1 MHWEQKLEK
10 NSAASAIG
18 SNICLKINGSLR
30 KLGHCCTCI
39 AIFPIVAQC
48 VKAWFSAKQTWISL
62 LERVRILSL
71 SIWVSV
77 DAQWGQLGYKV
88 LFKFRDMPK
97 INILKTASFADYYSP
112 ARLATP
118 IVLSLTLCVN
128 YPNIWYR

>member
-1 MHWEQKLEK
+1 MCEGLIQRQTNLNLIIRTCK
-10 NSAASAIG
+10 N
-18 SNICLKINGSLR
+18 
-30 KLGHCCTCI
+30 
-39 AIFPIVAQC
+39 
-48 VKAWFSAKQTWISL
+48 
-62 LERVRILSL
+62 LSL
-71 SIWVSV
+71 SICVSV

-128 YPNIWYR
+128 YPNIWYK